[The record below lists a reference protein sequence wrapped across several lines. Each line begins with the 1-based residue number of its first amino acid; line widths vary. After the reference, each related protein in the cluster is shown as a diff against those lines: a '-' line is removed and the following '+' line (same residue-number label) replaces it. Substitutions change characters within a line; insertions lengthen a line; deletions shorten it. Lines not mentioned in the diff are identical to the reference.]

1 MVTEVFPD
9 SQASSNSDVD
19 TTDGH
24 AVTFAA
30 SSSGAGRWTIAVG
43 FGSLLLVGVGIAVS
57 SLLPSSPEGPQLTY
71 QVVFDDLNVTLTEPG
86 TLESSENTEIRCK
99 VRGQN
104 TITSVVES
112 GSIVKEGD
120 ELLRLDTLQIEEQIH
135 ERSKFA
141 HWCKAGE
148 VQLKA
153 HMNRSKLAIK

>member
-1 MVTEVFPD
+1 M
-9 SQASSNSDVD
+9 
-19 TTDGH
+19 
-24 AVTFAA
+24 
-30 SSSGAGRWTIAVG
+30 
-43 FGSLLLVGVGIAVS
+43 
-57 SLLPSSPEGPQLTY
+57 TY
-71 QVVFDDLNVTLTEPG
+71 QVVFDDLDVTLTEMG

-112 GSIVKEGD
+112 GTIVKEGD

-135 ERSKFA
+135 ERSKYA

-153 HMNRSKLAIK
+153 HMNRSKLAIKS

>member
-9 SQASSNSDVD
+9 GQASSNSGVD
-19 TTDGH
+19 TNDRSADGH

-30 SSSGAGRWTIAVG
+30 SGSGVGRWTIAVG
-43 FGSLLLVGVGIAVS
+43 FGSLLLVGVGVAVN

-71 QVVFDDLNVTLTEPG
+71 QVVFDDLDVTLTELG

-120 ELLRLDTLQIEEQIH
+120 ELLRLCLLYTSDAADE
-135 ERSKFA
+135 
-141 HWCKAGE
+141 
-148 VQLKA
+148 
-153 HMNRSKLAIK
+153 